1 MLTSELIVVKSADGT
16 SILIPL
22 RKDTAV
28 EASLKVGDQ
37 AEVVTTQ
44 DQQVI
49 LIKKVTSASPR

>member
-1 MLTSELIVVKSADGT
+1 MLTSELIVVRSADGT

-22 RKDTAV
+22 RKDTTV

-37 AEVVTTQ
+37 AEVVATQ

-49 LIKKVTSASPR
+49 LIKKVTSDPPQ

>member
-1 MLTSELIVVKSADGT
+1 MLTSELIVVRSADGT

-22 RKDTAV
+22 RKVTTV

-37 AEVVTTQ
+37 AEVVATQ

-49 LIKKVTSASPR
+49 LIKKVTSDPPQ